1 MSGCTA
7 CVGLITEDKIYIVGA
22 LLIGEGSD
30 SVPLNSPPL
39 PHITNASS
47 CRQMLATREAFW
59 ASRAAQSR
67 CRLTINHKTR
77 VRLPCRPLGHAEFLG
92 YDESLGHAEVA
103 NDWVQ

>member
-30 SVPLNSPPL
+30 SVPLTFPSV
-39 PHITNASS
+39 PHIINASV

-77 VRLPCRPLGHAEFLG
+77 VRLVHAF
-92 YDESLGHAEVA
+92 DRVKRTFA
-103 NDWVQ
+103 NDGLQ

>member
-7 CVGLITEDKIYIVGA
+7 CVGLITEDKIYVVGA

-30 SVPLNSPPL
+30 SVPLTFPSV
-39 PHITNASS
+39 PHIINASAY
-47 CRQMLATREAFW
+47 RQMLAIREAFW

-77 VRLPCRPLGHAEFLG
+77 VRLVQAFDGVKRTF
-92 YDESLGHAEVA
+92 A
-103 NDWVQ
+103 NDGLQ